1 MGTESSCCTLVKTHN
16 FPDMQSFFRRRIILL
31 PEGSPELCITKVS
44 PQTMFCILWGCGSNL
59 TENIAETEAWEL
71 VEHAAQFRGA
81 PICETQHFSKFVSFC
96 VAQVRAG
103 NWRKEINIMKRQ

>member
-1 MGTESSCCTLVKTHN
+1 M
-16 FPDMQSFFRRRIILL
+16 
-31 PEGSPELCITKVS
+31 
-44 PQTMFCILWGCGSNL
+44 

-96 VAQVRAG
+96 VAQVCAG
-103 NWRKEINIMKRQ
+103 NWRKEINIMKRCFFLHSIGRICISYAHLLYILDHRGAFVVVYPADNYTRHCNHLPLCRYDLFDLVPTHL